1 MKTFSKRPRL
11 ILLASICFVVAAPFS
26 TFAQTRVKIDSPKT
40 NSVVS
45 RIEDFSG
52 TISGRGIPF
61 IFVRPIPGKVETQ
74 KILNPK
80 SRLQNDTNAVG
91 KIAAKTVS
99 AKKVLEEV
107 GKNPWWIQKNCEVDA
122 NGSFSGQVHFGNHLT
137 PNGTKFEVFCVLV
150 TNTAH
155 AQKLRE
161 MYSIESVP
169 RNIGVR
175 SRTLVFE
182 LDKNKASSVPNSFVK
197 YPTNADLVGRHET
210 LVGMI
215 PKYGTPVVFVRAIG
229 EDVWWVQSI
238 IKPDEKGGFKSDL
251 HFGNDSTPS
260 KSKFQIA
267 VAVLEDQVAQS
278 IRRGSTMA
286 KLPRDHLGLQT
297 VTVQLEHE
305 ITFRNA
311 SNQRKSK

>member
-1 MKTFSKRPRL
+1 MKTFSKRPKL
-11 ILLASICFVVAAPFS
+11 IFLACIGFGVVAPLNL
-26 TFAQTRVKIDSPKT
+26 FAQTKIKIDSPKS

-52 TISGRGIPF
+52 TISAQGIPF
-61 IFVRPIPGKVETQ
+61 IFARPIPGKVETQ
-74 KILNPK
+74 NLTKPK
-80 SRLQNDTNAVG
+80 SRLQNETLGTG
-91 KIAAKTVS
+91 KIAAKTIS
-99 AKKVLEEV
+99 AKAVLEEV
-107 GKNPWWIQKNCEVDA
+107 AKNPWWIQKNCVVDS
-122 NGSFSGQVHFGNHLT
+122 NGKFSGQVHFGNNLT
-137 PNGTKFEVFCVLV
+137 PDGTKFEVFGVLI
-150 TNTAH
+150 TNMDH
-155 AQKLRE
+155 ARKLRE
-161 MYSIESVP
+161 MYSIETVP

-175 SRTLVFE
+175 SRTMIFE
-182 LDKNKASSVPNSFVK
+182 LDKNKTSSVPNSFVK

-229 EDVWWVQSI
+229 EDAWWVQNI
-238 IKPDEKGGFKSDL
+238 IKPDEKGGFKCDL
-251 HFGNDSTPS
+251 HFGNDNTPS

-267 VAVLEDQVAQS
+267 VAVLEDQVAQN
-278 IRRGSTMA
+278 IRRGSTMV